1 MTRAI
6 VEHRNWLLVALF
18 AVMLVAFGFGF
29 LTLAGGG
36 LLFVALAVP
45 IWLFFAYRMR
55 RSRWM
60 MWLMATPIL
69 IWLGLW
75 GGFLVAGLFY

>member
-6 VEHRNWLLVALF
+6 VIPGNWLLVALITVTLL
-18 AVMLVAFGFGF
+18 ALGFGF

-36 LLFVALAVP
+36 IFIVALAVP
-45 IWLFFAYRMR
+45 IWLFFVYRAR

-60 MWLMATPIL
+60 MWMVATPIV
-69 IWLGLW
+69 IWV
-75 GGFLVAGLFY
+75 GFVITGLFYQFIS